1 MIRRLAL
8 LLSVALALAAAGPVR
23 AQDGVTDK
31 TIVIGQSAAFSG
43 PAAQLGIQLRSGAKL
58 WLDHVNAQRRHPR
71 PPDRTAHARR
81 QVRVGARRGEHE
93 EAHQRGPRVRAVRVR
108 RHADFAGEHADLHRG
123 ARSVRR
129 RRSPAPSCCEPP
141 FNRYIFNVRASYYDE
156 TEAIVEHL
164 TRIGARKIAV
174 FHQADSYGQAG
185 LDGTTRALAKRN
197 MKVHSLGTVERNTT
211 NVADAVKAIDASQ
224 PDAVVMI
231 SAYTSTAE
239 FVKQMKKKGSLAS
252 FYTVSFV
259 GSKALADALGKEGH
273 GVTISQ
279 VVPFP
284 WSPLTPI
291 VKEYLDLAKKSKD
304 FEVNFSSLEGF
315 IAAKVLTE
323 GLRRAGKDLT
333 RERFVAALEGI
344 TNLDLGGFGVVLL
357 GEEPQCI
364 ALRRPRDDRAR
375 REIRS
380 LKRSERRGMTRLL
393 RCTFFESQSRAP
405 RPRRR
410 VRDGVDDGQSGA
422 PLRGGRAGRASK
434 SWKQRMSC

>member
-8 LLSVALALAAAGPVR
+8 LLSVSLVVATGPVR

-31 TIVIGQSAAFSG
+31 TVVIGQSAALSG

-58 WLDHVNAQRRHPR
+58 WLDQVNATGGIHGRQIELRSRDDKYESALAAENTKKLITE
-71 PPDRTAHARR
+71 DRVFALFAYVGTPTSQASIPIFTEAR
-81 QVRVGARRGEHE
+81 VPFVGAFTGAELL
-93 EAHQRGPRVRAVRVR
+93 RA
-108 RHADFAGEHADLHRG
+108 
-123 ARSVRR
+123 
-129 RRSPAPSCCEPP
+129 P

-239 FVKQMKKKGSLAS
+239 FVKQMKKNGSLAS
-252 FYTVSFV
+252 YYTVSFV
-259 GSKALADALGKEGH
+259 GSKALADALGKDGH

-284 WSPLTPI
+284 WSPLTPV

-304 FEVNFSSLEGF
+304 FEVNFSSLEGY

-344 TNLDLGGFGVVLL
+344 TTLDLGGFGVSFSANNHNASRFVDLAMI
-357 GEEPQCI
+357 G
-364 ALRRPRDDRAR
+364 
-375 REIRS
+375 REG
-380 LKRSERRGMTRLL
+380 K
-393 RCTFFESQSRAP
+393 F
-405 RPRRR
+405 
-410 VRDGVDDGQSGA
+410 VR
-422 PLRGGRAGRASK
+422 
-434 SWKQRMSC
+434 

>member
-8 LLSVALALAAAGPVR
+8 LLSLALAVVAAGPIH

-31 TIVIGQSAAFSG
+31 TVVIGQSAAFSG
-43 PAAQLGIQLRSGAKL
+43 PAAQLGIQMRAGAKL
-58 WLDHVNAQRRHPR
+58 WLDHVNNAGGIHGRQIELRTRDDKYESTLAAENTKR
-71 PPDRTAHARR
+71 LINDDRVFALFAYVGTPTSQASMPIFTEAR
-81 QVRVGARRGEHE
+81 VPFIGAFTGAELL
-93 EAHQRGPRVRAVRVR
+93 RA
-108 RHADFAGEHADLHRG
+108 
-123 ARSVRR
+123 
-129 RRSPAPSCCEPP
+129 P

-185 LDGTTRALAKRN
+185 LDGTTRALTKRN
-197 MKVHSLGTVERNTT
+197 LKVHSLGTVERNTT
-211 NVADAVKAIDASQ
+211 NVAEAVKAIDASQ

-239 FVKQMKKKGSLAS
+239 FVRQMKKAGSLAS

-291 VKEYLDLAKKSKD
+291 VKEYLDLAKKSRD

-323 GLRRAGKDLT
+323 GLRRTGRDLT

-344 TNLDLGGFGVVLL
+344 TNLDLGGFGVSFSANNHNASRFVDLAMI
-357 GEEPQCI
+357 G
-364 ALRRPRDDRAR
+364 
-375 REIRS
+375 REG
-380 LKRSERRGMTRLL
+380 K
-393 RCTFFESQSRAP
+393 F
-405 RPRRR
+405 
-410 VRDGVDDGQSGA
+410 VR
-422 PLRGGRAGRASK
+422 
-434 SWKQRMSC
+434 

>member
-8 LLSVALALAAAGPVR
+8 LLSVLASVVAAGPVR
-23 AQDGVTDK
+23 AQDGVTEK
-31 TIVIGQSAAFSG
+31 SVVIGQSAAFSG
-43 PAAQLGIQLRSGAKL
+43 PAAQLGIQMRSGAKL
-58 WLDHVNAQRRHPR
+58 WIDHVNATGGIHGRQIDLRTRDDKYESALAAENTKKLINE
-71 PPDRTAHARR
+71 DRVFALFAYVGTPTSQASMPIFTEAR
-81 QVRVGARRGEHE
+81 VPFIGA
-93 EAHQRGPRVRAVRVR
+93 
-108 RHADFAGEHADLHRG
+108 FTG
-123 ARSVRR
+123 AELLRS
-129 RRSPAPSCCEPP
+129 P

-164 TRIGARKIAV
+164 TRIGAKKIAV

-185 LDGTTRALAKRN
+185 LDGTTRALTKRN

-239 FVKQMKKKGSLAS
+239 FVRQMKKSGSLAS

-284 WSPLTPI
+284 WSPLTPV
-291 VKEYLDLAKKSKD
+291 VKEYLDLAKKSKE

-323 GLRRAGKDLT
+323 GLRRTGKELT

-344 TNLDLGGFGVVLL
+344 TNLDLGGFGVSFSANNHNASRFVDLAMI
-357 GEEPQCI
+357 G
-364 ALRRPRDDRAR
+364 
-375 REIRS
+375 REG
-380 LKRSERRGMTRLL
+380 K
-393 RCTFFESQSRAP
+393 F
-405 RPRRR
+405 
-410 VRDGVDDGQSGA
+410 VR
-422 PLRGGRAGRASK
+422 
-434 SWKQRMSC
+434 

>member
-1 MIRRLAL
+1 MIRPAL
-8 LLSVALALAAAGPVR
+8 LLIAALAVVGAAPVR

-31 TIVIGQSAAFSG
+31 TIVIGQSAALSG
-43 PAAQLGIQLRSGAKL
+43 PAAQLGIQLRAGAKL
-58 WLDHVNAQRRHPR
+58 WIDQVNASGGVHGRQIELRSRDDKYESALAAENTKKLITE
-71 PPDRTAHARR
+71 DRVFALFAYVGTPTSQASIPIFTEAR
-81 QVRVGARRGEHE
+81 VPFVGAFTGAELL
-93 EAHQRGPRVRAVRVR
+93 RA
-108 RHADFAGEHADLHRG
+108 
-123 ARSVRR
+123 
-129 RRSPAPSCCEPP
+129 P

-185 LDGTTRALAKRN
+185 LDGTTRALTKRN
-197 MKVHSLGTVERNTT
+197 LKVHSLGTVERNTT
-211 NVADAVKAIDASQ
+211 NVAEAVKAIDASQ

-259 GSKALADALGKEGH
+259 GSKALADALGKDGH

-279 VVPFP
+279 VVPYP
-284 WSPLTPI
+284 WSPLTPV

-315 IAAKVLTE
+315 LAAKVLTE
-323 GLRRAGKDLT
+323 GLRRAGRDLS

-344 TNLDLGGFGVVLL
+344 TNLDLGGFGVSFS
-357 GEEPQCI
+357 
-364 ALRRPRDDRAR
+364 ANNHN
-375 REIRS
+375 
-380 LKRSERRGMTRLL
+380 
-393 RCTFFESQSRAP
+393 
-405 RPRRR
+405 
-410 VRDGVDDGQSGA
+410 
-422 PLRGGRAGRASK
+422 ASK
-434 SWKQRMSC
+434 FVDLAMIGREGKFVR